1 VRTLDPYDLVGY
13 GITEEELPSTL
24 ELYNAV
30 AAQGRDRGLSILEIR
45 DLLLKAIDARN
56 RAAHA
61 AGTPAPPLP
70 LLLRVFS
77 RSNIAL
83 LVLAALI
90 RLRGCDVTFFEQN
103 VTNTIIQ
110 ASPPAV
116 AKFDEDQKHELIRR
130 TIQEFIDAGVVIKPS
145 EPPAASP
152 EAAPPEGTEQP

>member
-1 VRTLDPYDLVGY
+1 
-13 GITEEELPSTL
+13 
-24 ELYNAV
+24 
-30 AAQGRDRGLSILEIR
+30 
-45 DLLLKAIDARN
+45 
-56 RAAHA
+56 
-61 AGTPAPPLP
+61 
-70 LLLRVFS
+70 
-77 RSNIAL
+77 
-83 LVLAALI
+83 VLAALI